1 MLKKRLCLNCSS
13 TEYVVPIVY
22 GYPFYETVKEFC
34 EGKIILGGCVQKIGA
49 PNGIVK
55 NVGMIFNGNINNNAY
70 LEYHG

>member
-1 MLKKRLCLNCSS
+1 MIKNQICHNCSS
-13 TEYVVPIVY
+13 ADFVVPIVY
-22 GYPFYETVKEFC
+22 GYPTDETMKEYK